1 MKVTIIVLL
10 FCCAIIG
17 GVAYLEKENV
27 QVEEIKVSF
36 PKDEQRVKEIPVRV
50 TLTKFQL
57 KKMLSILENDNQ
69 LMLLNGEVSP
79 ALDQDVYTFK
89 ATAKG
94 STGEYQISSTQ
105 LSKNS
110 KYGKE

>member
-1 MKVTIIVLL
+1 MKTIIITLLVFFIMIGAVL
-10 FCCAIIG
+10 
-17 GVAYLEKENV
+17 YLEEDNV
-27 QVEEIKVSF
+27 QIEEIKLSF
-36 PKDEQRVKEIPVRV
+36 PKDEKRVREIPVRV

-69 LMLLNGEVSP
+69 LILLNGEISP
-79 ALDQDVYTFK
+79 ALDQDVYTFR
-89 ATAKG
+89 AMAKG

-110 KYGKE
+110 K